1 MRIIKC
7 VALIIV
13 LAVLALAE
21 NASLVGRWNVTSKT
35 QNGSQSKITLE
46 FRQDGSTI
54 TGKAITDNG
63 DVAPIDS
70 VTVDGDQFKFKIAVE
85 EGAYTVS
92 GTVKGDEVSG
102 TFKDPR
108 GTSGTFTAKRS

>member
-1 MRIIKC
+1 MRIIKY
-7 VALIIV
+7 VVLICV
-13 LAVLALAE
+13 LALSALAE

-35 QNGSQSKITLE
+35 QDGNQIKITLE
-46 FRQDGSTI
+46 FKQNGSTI
-54 TGKAITDNG
+54 TGQAITDNG

-70 VTVDGDQFKFKIAVE
+70 VTVDGNQFKFKIAVE
-85 EGAYTVS
+85 EGAYNVT

-108 GTSGTFTAKRS
+108 GTPGTFTAKRM